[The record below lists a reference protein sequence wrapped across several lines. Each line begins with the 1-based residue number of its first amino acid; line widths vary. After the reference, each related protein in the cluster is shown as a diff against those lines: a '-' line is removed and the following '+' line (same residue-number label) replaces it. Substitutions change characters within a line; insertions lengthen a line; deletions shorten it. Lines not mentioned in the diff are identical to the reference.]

1 MWLPPSVCSSVD
13 WGQLSLLLAE
23 ASLSVKE
30 ILKAG
35 WQVGRWGSRCGE
47 VCGETGCLGVPC
59 VGDTFHSD
67 FCLWRGS
74 IGFKEINGGL
84 EMLKL
89 SQHPLGTATPLSAS
103 ELFVLW
109 EIK

>member
-30 ILKAG
+30 ILKDG
-35 WQVGRWGSRCGE
+35 CQVGRRGSHWGE
-47 VCGETGCLGVPC
+47 VCGETSCLEAPC
-59 VGDTFHSD
+59 IGDTHFSLT
-67 FCLWRGS
+67 FCVWRTL
-74 IGFKEINGGL
+74 IGFEEINGDF

-89 SQHPLGTATPLSAS
+89 SQHPLGTATPLPAS

-109 EIK
+109 K